1 MAQNAYYDEIMAL
14 QGLND
19 FKDVIEQWQRLS
31 DNLEKFHAKSGV
43 VLPNMLWS
51 CATGFDRERLL
62 DLLTNYMYEAGNL
75 MEFYGTTRRLD
86 YFMDY
91 VPAAKECHEIEK
103 ITEKIRDAAGF
114 RSEYHGVITIDVSE
128 WVGHFKDPHFLD
140 FLKYLVSLNE
150 DVLYVFTIPSYNPQA
165 VEQLTQLLVLF
176 FRIQPI
182 EMTLPSN
189 EELGNYIKKEI
200 SDYGLNLDPEAE
212 AMIIAT
218 VNRLRDDQ
226 YFAGYD
232 MLDRLASDIVYS
244 VYTSTPPYDGT
255 VSKGMI
261 SAFAPDGIYVTE
273 LIQNN
278 ARIFTAQ
285 FNY

>member
-165 VEQLTQLLVLF
+165 VTADTAAGTLLPYPADRDVPAKQRRAGQLHQEGDL
-176 FRIQPI
+176 
-182 EMTLPSN
+182 
-189 EELGNYIKKEI
+189 
-200 SDYGLNLDPEAE
+200 
-212 AMIIAT
+212 
-218 VNRLRDDQ
+218 RLRSES
-226 YFAGYD
+226 G
-232 MLDRLASDIVYS
+232 S
-244 VYTSTPPYDGT
+244 G
-255 VSKGMI
+255 G
-261 SAFAPDGIYVTE
+261 
-273 LIQNN
+273 
-278 ARIFTAQ
+278 
-285 FNY
+285 

>member
-1 MAQNAYYDEIMAL
+1 MDLRSLHYFTVVAEE
-14 QGLND
+14 LN
-19 FKDVIEQWQRLS
+19 ITR
-31 DNLEKFHAKSGV
+31 A
-43 VLPNMLWS
+43 
-51 CATGFDRERLL
+51 AERLNMSQPPL
-62 DLLTNYMYEAGNL
+62 SNQIKGLEEELGVQLFIRGKRHLTMTEAGAL
-75 MEFYGTTRRLD
+75 LYRR
-86 YFMDY
+86 
-91 VPAAKECHEIEK
+91 AKQLLELSEQTQQEIRSIDGLSGDLNISLVEGRAPYLLARW
-103 ITEKIRDAAGF
+103 IAGF
-114 RSEYHGVITIDVSE
+114 RSEYHGVISIDVSE

-189 EELGNYIKKEI
+189 EELGNYIKKVI
-200 SDYGLNLDPEAE
+200 SDYGLNLDAEAE
-212 AMIIAT
+212 AMIVAT

>member
-1 MAQNAYYDEIMAL
+1 MYLTYQN
-14 QGLND
+14 
-19 FKDVIEQWQRLS
+19 
-31 DNLEKFHAKSGV
+31 
-43 VLPNMLWS
+43 
-51 CATGFDRERLL
+51 
-62 DLLTNYMYEAGNL
+62 
-75 MEFYGTTRRLD
+75 
-86 YFMDY
+86 
-91 VPAAKECHEIEK
+91 
-103 ITEKIRDAAGF
+103 
-114 RSEYHGVITIDVSE
+114 
-128 WVGHFKDPHFLD
+128 
-140 FLKYLVSLNE
+140 
-150 DVLYVFTIPSYNPQA
+150 
-165 VEQLTQLLVLF
+165 
-176 FRIQPI
+176 
-182 EMTLPSN
+182 
-189 EELGNYIKKEI
+189 
-200 SDYGLNLDPEAE
+200 YGLNLDPEAE
-212 AMIIAT
+212 AMIVAT